1 MKVKRIVAAASILT
15 AALLALT
22 ACDPPM
28 PPEVVA
34 ANAEATYTCIEGNS
48 TVSAPDQM
56 TDLALGWADSLSYSC
71 YDPEPV
77 MTFSQVAEDQ
87 NPDLEISEYAPVCK
101 PVETV
106 PFAVEAGVLV
116 YMESEVNSLSISP
129 KSLGALLSG
138 DITNWKQLEADNPGY
153 EMPDYPI
160 SIVPTADTKALQSI
174 TDYLKLEKVNVKN
187 KEFVAT
193 DKPSID
199 LYSAL
204 EEGQVAIVPN
214 SYAVTLG
221 LYPAAIY
228 KGMDAEESPILAVPD
243 VSGIQ
248 SASTQWVMNSAGH
261 GVSVTLDPTKNPTPP
276 EGSDSAPI
284 PYQAIYPVNMSI
296 CNSSLLPRAVGRFLL
311 RLDSQGALGASN
323 YTPIPEGVRI
333 SSLISVSKG
342 LPTPSPTSTE

>member
-1 MKVKRIVAAASILT
+1 MKVKRTVAAASILT

-34 ANAEATYTCIEGNS
+34 ANAEATYTCIEGNA
-48 TVSAPDQM
+48 TLSAPDQM
-56 TDLALGWADSLSYSC
+56 TDLVTGWADSLSYSC
-71 YDPEPV
+71 YDPEPA

-87 NPDLEISEYAPVCK
+87 SPDLEISEYAPVCK
-101 PVETV
+101 AVETV

-138 DITNWKQLEADNPGY
+138 EITNWKQLEADNPGY

-174 TDYLKLEKVNVKN
+174 TDYLKIEKVTAVN
-187 KEFVAT
+187 KMFVAT

-228 KGMDAEESPILAVPD
+228 KGIDEEDSPILAVPD

-248 SASTQWVMNSAGH
+248 SASTQWLIDSAGQ
-261 GVSVTLDPTKNPTPP
+261 GVSVSLDPAKSPIPP
-276 EGSDSAPI
+276 EGSDTEI
-284 PYQAIYPVNMSI
+284 G
-296 CNSSLLPRAVGRFLL
+296 RAHV
-311 RLDSQGALGASN
+311 
-323 YTPIPEGVRI
+323 
-333 SSLISVSKG
+333 
-342 LPTPSPTSTE
+342 